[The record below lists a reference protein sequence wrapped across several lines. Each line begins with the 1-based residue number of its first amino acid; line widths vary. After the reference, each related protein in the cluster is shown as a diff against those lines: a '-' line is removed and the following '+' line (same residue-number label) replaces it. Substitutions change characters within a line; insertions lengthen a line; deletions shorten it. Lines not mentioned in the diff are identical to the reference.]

1 MAKQTNTRTRTRP
14 RTTTRSMAMS
24 KVREMSPQLEQKAR
38 KAMHMT
44 KRKFQTAEKRVE
56 GYVKRHPAKAALI
69 AAAIGA
75 AITAGA
81 AGALK
86 KKR

>member
-1 MAKQTNTRTRTRP
+1 MAKQTRNNRKRTGSTSTRN
-14 RTTTRSMAMS
+14 SMAS
-24 KVREMSPQLEQKAR
+24 KMKEAAPQLERKAR
-38 KAMHMT
+38 KAMHAT
-44 KRKFQTAEKRVE
+44 KRKFQSAEKRVE
-56 GYVKRHPAKAALI
+56 RYVKQHPAKAALI